1 MKIIELYG
9 YSGSGK
15 TYLAKKIKS
24 KKNLNDLFYIISKK
38 KRIFRFLIKICYIF
52 SINFDDLKF
61 VISIQKEFNFLKIK
75 YKLKN
80 FFSFLYIIGF
90 IRNNIKNK
98 TSIIIDHGI
107 FQCLFSCYS
116 FSKKNRINH
125 KKISFNLI
133 KFFSKLPL
141 NFNYHII
148 CMKTD
153 IKTIKDRL
161 KVDKRFFQ
169 LSFLEKDEKKIKY
182 TYRDLK
188 LILQFISKRH
198 KNLYIK

>member
-15 TYLAKKIKS
+15 TYLANKIKS
-24 KKNLNDLFYIISKK
+24 KKNLDDLYCIISKK
-38 KRIFRFLIKICYIF
+38 KRIFRLLIKIFYIF

-61 VISIQKEFNFLKIK
+61 VISIQREFNFLKII
-75 YKLKN
+75 YKIKN
-80 FFSFLYIIGF
+80 FFNFLYIIGF
-90 IRNNIKNK
+90 IRKNIKNK

-116 FSKKNRINH
+116 FSKKKAINNN
-125 KKISFNLI
+125 KISLNLI
-133 KFFSKLPL
+133 KFFLKLPL

-153 IKTIKDRL
+153 IKTIKNRL
-161 KVDKRFFQ
+161 KLEKRFFQ
-169 LSFLEKDEKKIKY
+169 LSILKEDEKKIKD

-188 LILQFISKRH
+188 LILQFISNKH
-198 KNLYIK
+198 KNLHVK